1 MSTRS
6 YWMNWYQLE
15 VPRASDPPLP
25 EPQRCTRTDKLWCPF
40 RALRHG
46 KKVCYRETQCTPV
59 QWRGEDLGKLAKNSH
74 LSVKALQ
81 HILPDYTRLEI
92 ESKLEELQP

>member
-15 VPRASDPPLP
+15 VPRA
-25 EPQRCTRTDKLWCPF
+25 R
-40 RALRHG
+40 
-46 KKVCYRETQCTPV
+46 KVCYRETQCTPV